1 MTEPRFGHR
10 LISKMAPWKSNIDD
24 VRQNLHDAAAKA
36 KAHAH
41 DMKVELKCVD
51 LKIQF
56 IGASGLPKMDVVG
69 TADPFFTADIDGQI
83 KYMWVLVPIIV
94 IFLLFFAL
102 NSGFLKL
109 TLKSALCAILATIDQ
124 R

>member
-10 LISKMAPWKSNIDD
+10 LISKMAPWKSNIED

-83 KYMWVLVPIIV
+83 KYMWVFVPVIV
-94 IFLLFFAL
+94 FSLFFYAFK
-102 NSGFLKL
+102 SGFREADILPGV
-109 TLKSALCAILATIDQ
+109 CAILARIDQ

>member
-1 MTEPRFGHR
+1 
-10 LISKMAPWKSNIDD
+10 MAPWKSNVED
-24 VRQNLHDAAAKA
+24 VRQNMHDAAAKA

-69 TADPFFTADIDGQI
+69 TADPFFTANIDGQI
-83 KYMWVLVPIIV
+83 KYMCVESFAGW
-94 IFLLFFAL
+94 IFSCLALFCFRVCF
-102 NSGFLKL
+102 SCG
-109 TLKSALCAILATIDQ
+109 
-124 R
+124 